1 MPGGWLTLRNGAQSP
16 NPTPYTLSTIPCPA
30 QGALAL
36 LGTQGPDTAGAP
48 AARSSAA
55 ARRYGPGAR
64 RALSGR
70 VAALEPYIQERCVG
84 SSVTFVEEQLNV
96 KIMVFCSSNRL
107 GWLALVGSCFAVQR
121 PRVELSIS
129 LNL

>member
-1 MPGGWLTLRNGAQSP
+1 MADCGIPRSVP
-16 NPTPYTLSTIPCPA
+16 IPCTLYVQYQIVSA

-48 AARSSAA
+48 AGRSSAA

-84 SSVTFVEEQLNV
+84 
-96 KIMVFCSSNRL
+96 
-107 GWLALVGSCFAVQR
+107 
-121 PRVELSIS
+121 IS
-129 LNL
+129 LTLIGDTVRCK